1 MENTSNRKK
10 RTSQKAKNKRK
21 SKIMPYM
28 QKKLLFLFMA
38 IILALIVLIGI
49 MCFIVTNKGDEFSEK
64 AVNQLNYNSTTLTAK
79 KGSIYDRNMMTL
91 AESYRVYV
99 LILDPKLMTANEYI
113 LDTTA
118 NAISQCFGL
127 DKNQILQEVQENPS
141 SQYLRFGG
149 KTIVTHEQVDAFEEL
164 KTQINKDA
172 SSASGTDKKKK
183 VQGVWF
189 ETEYRRSYPFNQ
201 LASKV
206 IGFTT
211 EDTKEGLWGIEKQY
225 NSILSGIDGREL
237 GFLNDESL
245 LERQIIEPTDGNSVV
260 STIDLNVQKIISE
273 QINKWVEEYGAKAVS
288 VLAMDPN
295 NGDIL
300 ALATESDY
308 DLNNPRDLTAFYT
321 TEELNAMSEEDKL
334 KALNE
339 TVWRNYVVNNTFE
352 PGSTA
357 KILTVA
363 AALEEGVVTP
373 EDTFYCNGVKNVGG
387 YNIKCHNYAI
397 GGCGHITLAEAVANS
412 CNVAFMEIGERL
424 GRSEFAR
431 YQEIFNLGQRT
442 GVDLPGEASAAGLL
456 YTEEQLNVTE
466 LATNAFGQGYNV
478 TMMQLASAFA
488 STINGGYYYQPRL
501 VKSIVDSSGRIVEEK
516 EPVLV
521 RETVSPSTS
530 EFIRDALRLTVQEG
544 TGGGTKIEG
553 YDIGGKT
560 GTAEKLPRGNGKYVV
575 SIITAAPID
584 DPKCILYVAI
594 DEPNVENQA
603 DSYPAQQLAGWIWR
617 ELTGYLGIHSTIE
630 EEPSTEV
637 ETVGEE
643 VETTEEVTLSTD
655 DAFLPGDSIIESEAG
670 AQPLETLAGSNGDS
684 SDEELFINPDAST
697 EEIESV
703 GESVTDMSEE
713 LSKPVDSNNQ

>member
-412 CNVAFMEIGERL
+412 CNLAFMEIGERL

-466 LATNAFGQGYNV
+466 LATNAFGQGYN
-478 TMMQLASAFA
+478 
-488 STINGGYYYQPRL
+488 
-501 VKSIVDSSGRIVEEK
+501 E
-516 EPVLV
+516 
-521 RETVSPSTS
+521 
-530 EFIRDALRLTVQEG
+530 
-544 TGGGTKIEG
+544 
-553 YDIGGKT
+553 
-560 GTAEKLPRGNGKYVV
+560 
-575 SIITAAPID
+575 
-584 DPKCILYVAI
+584 
-594 DEPNVENQA
+594 
-603 DSYPAQQLAGWIWR
+603 
-617 ELTGYLGIHSTIE
+617 
-630 EEPSTEV
+630 
-637 ETVGEE
+637 
-643 VETTEEVTLSTD
+643 
-655 DAFLPGDSIIESEAG
+655 
-670 AQPLETLAGSNGDS
+670 
-684 SDEELFINPDAST
+684 
-697 EEIESV
+697 
-703 GESVTDMSEE
+703 
-713 LSKPVDSNNQ
+713 